1 MEVLV
6 SADKDNGG
14 SVDIKE
20 FMEAIVDT
28 NSIISKD
35 QMRET
40 FEKYDEDNGGSLD
53 HEEIQIL
60 F

>member
-6 SADKDNGG
+6 SADKDNGE

-53 HEEIQIL
+53 HEEIQVL

>member
-28 NSIISKD
+28 NSIITKD

-53 HEEIQIL
+53 HEEI
-60 F
+60 